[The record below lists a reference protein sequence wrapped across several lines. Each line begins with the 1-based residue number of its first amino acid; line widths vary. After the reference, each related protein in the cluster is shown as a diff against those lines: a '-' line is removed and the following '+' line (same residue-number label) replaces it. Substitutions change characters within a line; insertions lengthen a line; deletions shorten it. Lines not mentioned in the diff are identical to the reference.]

1 MSIKNVIKILVLIA
15 GLMVILLLTS
25 CFSNN
30 TNKIKIKGR

>member
-15 GLMVILLLTS
+15 GLMVILLSTS

-30 TNKIKIKGR
+30 ADKIKINGR